1 VDDTELHRYAFWF
14 RNHDVYR
21 NALSAGRRR
30 RPMVLVW
37 ATDVRL
43 GVIALACCRLNE
55 ADAVDACDAGNDYA

>member
-30 RPMVLVW
+30 RPMELVW

-43 GVIALACCRLNE
+43 GVIVPVRGRLNQ
-55 ADAVDACDAGNDYA
+55 ADANDRSDDYA